1 MQFDLGMLF
10 VVLPKAS
17 INLPE
22 NKFRSESQV
31 DSRESAFKVG
41 GQA

>member
-1 MQFDLGMLF
+1 MLA
-10 VVLPKAS
+10 KAS
-17 INLPE
+17 SNLPE
-22 NKFRSESQV
+22 NKVCSESQV